1 MSNNPLTIIKTDDQP
16 PKPKKAIVTKTAKRT
31 TAKAILD
38 RLWLTNPEQFN
49 PLLNSLGRERI
60 KRTCKLITE
69 VVKGSDKS
77 AADMGTGTGYFSRH
91 LAAHGLIVHAV
102 ELSSIPFKNLENEN
116 LLNVQVFQD
125 YIPHTT
131 LEDDAYDLV
140 LGTDV
145 IAYLDKIEHRLF
157 FAELARLVNADGFVI
172 VSTPLDIY
180 SEDALQNFVGLVESE
195 FNIEHYT
202 LSYHSYFIR
211 LCQFF
216 EAPAVFAR
224 ASKDLNFYEKELAKR
239 FSINRYLFKF
249 NTAKTPSFF
258 WYCISFFTNPILNR
272 LKNSEFIMLKLE
284 TLCRFISDET
294 GISHAI
300 FAGKRRKLLENIQ
313 VEKGSLDRKGKNQ
326 VWE

>member
-1 MSNNPLTIIKTDDQP
+1 MSNNPLSIIKTDDQP

-60 KRTCKLITE
+60 KRTCKLINEIAKEPFIT
-69 VVKGSDKS
+69 
-77 AADMGTGTGYFSRH
+77 AADIGTGTGYFAEH
-91 LAAHGLIVHAV
+91 LATLGLNVHAV
-102 ELSSIPFKNLENEN
+102 ELSSIPFKNLENKN
-116 LLNVQVFQD
+116 LPKIQVFQD

-131 LEDDAYDLV
+131 LEGDAYDLV

-145 IAYLDKIEHRLF
+145 IAYLEKIEYRLF
-157 FAELARLVNADGFVI
+157 FAELARIVNREGFVI

-180 SEDALQNFVGLVESE
+180 SEDALQNFVSLVESE
-195 FNIEHYT
+195 FNVEHYIF
-202 LSYHSYFIR
+202 SYHSYFIR

-216 EAPAVFAR
+216 EAPAIFVK
-224 ASKDLNFYEKELAKR
+224 ASQNFGFYETELAKR
-239 FSINRYLFKF
+239 FSINQYLFKF
-249 NTAKTPSFF
+249 NTAKIPSFF
-258 WYCISFFTNPILNR
+258 WNCVSFFTNPILNR

-284 TLCRFISDET
+284 KLCRFISNET

-300 FAGKRRKLLENIQ
+300 FACKRRKFFEN
-313 VEKGSLDRKGKNQ
+313 VETEKGPLDRKGKRQ